1 MKKCLLVFVSMFFA
15 LSSFSQVQTNH
26 VSRDAYLTK
35 SKKQNRTGLVLVAG
49 GVVLVATGFI
59 IPKGDATGEINWID
73 ISPKYE
79 NDEIKVAFSMAG
91 LVAAL
96 GSIPFFVASSKN
108 KKRAMK
114 TSVSFRNQEIHYLQ
128 CRGVAVR
135 LQPGLTYKMSW

>member
-1 MKKCLLVFVSMFFA
+1 MKKILLVFVSMFFA
-15 LSSFSQVQTNH
+15 LNSFSQVQTNQ

-59 IPKGDATGEINWID
+59 IPKGDPTGEINWID
-73 ISPKYE
+73 ISPKYK

-96 GSIPFFVASSKN
+96 GSIPFFVASNKN

-114 TSVSFRNQEIHYLQ
+114 TSVSFISQEIHYLQ
-128 CRGVAVR
+128 RNSVAVR
-135 LQPGLTYKMSW
+135 LQPGLSFKLGW